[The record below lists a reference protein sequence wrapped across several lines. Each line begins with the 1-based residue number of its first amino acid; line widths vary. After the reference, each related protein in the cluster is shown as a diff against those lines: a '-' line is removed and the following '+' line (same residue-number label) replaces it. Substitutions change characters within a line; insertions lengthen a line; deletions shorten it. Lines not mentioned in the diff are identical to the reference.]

1 MSLAQSISIG
11 LTSQQIIQLGQLC
24 YPIGTQLFKHPWT
37 DERSCKTSLHA
48 ADICWWQ
55 STFECIIQYTVTG
68 DEIGQVFFCLWNRG
82 SSMNKYSQNILYD
95 HLSLT
100 KKNWNKS
107 TPLKD
112 KQILVGGFQPVWKIC
127 ASHIGSFCHG
137 LGWKFKKN
145 ALKLPRKFSCHAP
158 HNLQPHETPFF
169 PRHMAARNSFSA
181 SLFLW
186 EVNGSDLFLN
196 FFVGHVVFRGSELRT
211 FR

>member
-1 MSLAQSISIG
+1 MA
-11 LTSQQIIQLGQLC
+11 
-24 YPIGTQLFKHPWT
+24 KHFWMY
-37 DERSCKTSLHA
+37 
-48 ADICWWQ
+48 
-55 STFECIIQYTVTG
+55 YTVYSFRG
-68 DEIGQVFFCLWNRG
+68 RNWANVSCRNISHLHVF
-82 SSMNKYSQNILYD
+82 
-95 HLSLT
+95 LSLKQRLINEQVLPKHFVGPRLVD
-100 KKNWNKS
+100 KKDSAQKKIWNKS
-107 TPLKD
+107 TPLKN

-137 LGWKFKKN
+137 VGWKFKKN

-158 HNLQPHETPFF
+158 HNLQPHEAPFF

-181 SLFLW
+181 SLFSW